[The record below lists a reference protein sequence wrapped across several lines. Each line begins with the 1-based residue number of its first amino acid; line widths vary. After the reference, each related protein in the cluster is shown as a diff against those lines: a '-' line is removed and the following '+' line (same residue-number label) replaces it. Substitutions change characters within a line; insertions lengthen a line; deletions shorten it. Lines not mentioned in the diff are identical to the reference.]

1 MMSAAG
7 AIFFETPVPGEV
19 IAETGSTD
27 PRAARKRCG
36 TCGVEKALSDFNRK
50 SARTDGLQEVC
61 RDCNRESSRRYYRRN
76 REHHIAVIRAR
87 TDAQKAKAIAF
98 IAAYLS
104 VHPCVDCGVSD
115 LRVLDFDH
123 RPGTDKRDGVM
134 QLVRNGFSLGVISTE
149 IDKCDVRCRN
159 CHAVVTYERMGTTW
173 RSVATSR
180 PANGSGHDFLR

>member
-1 MMSAAG
+1 M
-7 AIFFETPVPGEV
+7 
-19 IAETGSTD
+19 AETGSTD

-36 TCGVEKALSDFNRK
+36 TCGVEKALSD
-50 SARTDGLQEVC
+50 DGYCQG
-61 RDCNRESSRRYYRRN
+61 RR
-76 REHHIAVIRAR
+76 
-87 TDAQKAKAIAF
+87 
-98 IAAYLS
+98 YLS
-104 VHPCVDCGVSD
+104 VHPCVDCGVSA

-149 IDKCDVRCRN
+149 IEKCDVRCRN

-180 PANGSGHDFLR
+180 PATGSGHDFLP